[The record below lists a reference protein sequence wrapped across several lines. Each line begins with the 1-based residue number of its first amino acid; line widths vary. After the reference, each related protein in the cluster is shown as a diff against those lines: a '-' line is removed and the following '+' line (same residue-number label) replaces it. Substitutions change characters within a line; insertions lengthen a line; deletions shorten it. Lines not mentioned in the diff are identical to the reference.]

1 MRYNLFCLLLSPLGW
16 KLEDGRARPHT
27 LSWLLCAL
35 KSHYAHASNSAFE
48 ALPSLHSDDLAKS
61 SGARHLKMSQL
72 VFLEKEAQISFK
84 YLDIVTSTKGLKTL
98 VCHDFFHFL
107 RVGWFVCLFFLSINL
122 YISPLLHCYIYVS
135 SFGSGMPKYSSMGKL
150 LEQIIKQEILFFNP
164 LNRCL
169 ANQLNNLKLT

>member
-1 MRYNLFCLLLSPLGW
+1 MPTSILPWLKIRRRQSS
-16 KLEDGRARPHT
+16 AHT

-107 RVGWFVCLFFLSINL
+107 RVGFLFFIFYFFILSINL
-122 YISPLLHCYIYVS
+122 YISPLLHLRIKLWKWHAEVFFHGKA
-135 SFGSGMPKYSSMGKL
+135 FG
-150 LEQIIKQEILFFNP
+150 
-164 LNRCL
+164 
-169 ANQLNNLKLT
+169 ANN

>member
-72 VFLEKEAQISFK
+72 VFLEKEAQNSFK
-84 YLDIVTSTKGLKTL
+84 YLDICHIYQRLENVGLSWFFPFLKGWFFIFYFLFFYFKYKSLYFSIVTSPYQALE
-98 VCHDFFHFL
+98 VAC
-107 RVGWFVCLFFLSINL
+107 RSIL
-122 YISPLLHCYIYVS
+122 PWE
-135 SFGSGMPKYSSMGKL
+135 SFWSK
-150 LEQIIKQEILFFNP
+150 
-164 LNRCL
+164 
-169 ANQLNNLKLT
+169 